1 MYSQDAMLETH
12 KQQKQQNDLSNVV
25 LTILQEQFIKYNWK
39 INISHPL
46 HIVYKKPDNDYIFFE
61 WNQENTNNI
70 YVSVPIINCNYQYVT
85 RFKDYFLACEY
96 IKNRLYDYE
105 NMHKECRGCDGAERA
120 VTNPEY
126 GTLVKYSDVAIL

>member
-12 KQQKQQNDLSNVV
+12 QQQKQHNDLSNVV
-25 LTILQEQFIKYNWK
+25 LTILQEQFIKYKWI
-39 INISHPL
+39 INTSRPL

-85 RFKDYFLACEY
+85 HFKDYFLACEY
-96 IKNRLYDYE
+96 IKNRLDDYE
-105 NMHKECRGCDGAERA
+105 K
-120 VTNPEY
+120 
-126 GTLVKYSDVAIL
+126 